1 MVKGNKEN
9 KGKLYGAKT
18 LKIRIMI
25 LCDLVVIFAILL
37 SVIVATVSYGKNM
50 KQQVKNNM
58 ENLSVSYGIL
68 VNNSIKGDKLSESD
82 AKDLLKNIKIQG
94 IDSSYAYLVS
104 KDGTMI
110 YHPTADKIGKSVE
123 NNIVLG
129 IVDELKKGNV
139 PENKV
144 VEYDFKGVKKYAGYY
159 ICPKNNSIL
168 VISADE
174 SEILEPVLFFII
186 EIAIIEVI
194 ALIFINIL
202 VLLSVN
208 KLVTPLK
215 RLKKAVEQTAK
226 YDFTK
231 TDNYEAIISRRDEI
245 GQIGR
250 AFYEMRENVR
260 KIIEDIGNTS
270 VNISQNAIILK
281 EVTNSVN
288 ENSTDNSATTEELAA
303 GMEETATA
311 TNNIND
317 NIVSFEDKVRNIN
330 LLSDECSK
338 VAEEILVR
346 AENNEKIIT
355 LSKDNTR
362 KLWVE
367 LKEKNEVAIEQ
378 AKSVNKINKLANAIM
393 EITGQTSMLAL
404 NASIEA
410 ARAGES
416 GKGFAVVASEIGSL
430 ANQSSETVKGITEI
444 VNEVN
449 SAVEKMTICMNQT
462 LEFLNSNVFND
473 YEEFTKIGEQ
483 YRNDADLF
491 ESNTNLI
498 SDSINTLSIT
508 MENISEAIS
517 SINITMKN
525 SSIGIKDIAEKT
537 SDIVNLTT
545 KTYDVVGDSIDYSD
559 KLKNIFSQ
567 FKL

>member
-1 MVKGNKEN
+1 MFKSNKAN
-9 KGKLYGAKT
+9 KRKLTGAKS
-18 LKIRIMI
+18 LKISIML
-25 LCDLVVIFAILL
+25 LCDLAVILAILL
-37 SVIVATVSYGKNM
+37 SMGVAIFNYGKSM

-58 ENLSVSYGIL
+58 ENLATSYGIL
-68 VNNSIKGDKLSESD
+68 VNNSMKGNNLSKYD
-82 AKDLLKNIKIQG
+82 AEALLKNVKVQG

-129 IVDELKKGNV
+129 VVDELKKGNV

-144 VEYDFKGVKKYAGYY
+144 VEYEFNGVKKFAGYY
-159 ICPKNNSIL
+159 ICPNNNSIL
-168 VISADE
+168 VVSADE
-174 SEILEPVLFFII
+174 SEVFKPIYSYIRNIIII
-186 EIAIIEVI
+186 EAI
-194 ALIFINIL
+194 ALICITIV
-202 VLLSVN
+202 VLLVSN
-208 KLVTPLK
+208 KIVTPLK
-215 RLKKAVEQTAK
+215 KLSKAVLKTTE
-226 YDFTK
+226 YDFSK
-231 TDNYEAIISRRDEI
+231 AENYEAIINRRDEI

-270 VNISQNAIILK
+270 LDISQNAIILK

-338 VAEEILVR
+338 VSEEISVR
-346 AENNEKIIT
+346 AENNEEIIT
-355 LSKDNTR
+355 LAKENTR
-362 KLWVE
+362 KVWGE
-367 LKEKNEVAIEQ
+367 LKEKNEEAIEQ

-449 SAVEKMTICMNQT
+449 SAVEKMKICMNQT
-462 LEFLNSNVFND
+462 LEFLNSNVSND

-483 YRNDADLF
+483 YRNDANLF
-491 ESNTNLI
+491 ESNTNII
-498 SDSINTLSIT
+498 SDSINELSTT
-508 MENISEAIS
+508 MKNISEAIS
-517 SINITMKN
+517 SINITINN
-525 SSIGIKDIAEKT
+525 SSIGIKDMAEKT

-545 KTYDVVGDSIDYSD
+545 KTYDIVGESINYSD